1 MSDDPIVL
9 RDVEEI
15 RSYTVERPLG
25 FVPTM
30 GYLHEGHLSLVR
42 RAREECATVVVSVFV
57 NPLQFGPGED
67 FERYPRDLE
76 RDTALAKVAGTDA
89 LFMPEVAALYPEG
102 FATEV
107 RVRGVE
113 DVLEGA
119 ARSGHFAGVAT
130 VLAKLL
136 NIVGPERMYMGQ
148 KDAQQAFLVGRMI
161 RDLNF
166 PTQLVV
172 CPTVREPDGLAMS
185 SRNVYLS
192 GEEREAAAAIP
203 RALFAARDAGSA
215 DPDILEKTVREILAS
230 EPIIALEYVSAN
242 DAATLGPVTPGTVE
256 ILLSLAARVE
266 DPAHRQRGNKAVE
279 VRQVLRL
286 SSSLAVGNF
295 TKSAVADNIRLGR
308 T

>member
-1 MSDDPIVL
+1 M
-9 RDVEEI
+9 
-15 RSYTVERPLG
+15 RSYTIKKPLG

-42 RAREECATVVVSVFV
+42 RAREECATVVVSIFV

-113 DVLEGA
+113 DILEGA
-119 ARSGHFAGVAT
+119 ARPGHFAGVAT

-172 CPTVREPDGLAMS
+172 CPTVRESDGLAMS

-203 RALFAARDAGSA
+203 RALFAARDTGSA
-215 DPDILEKTVREILAS
+215 DPDILEKTVREILTS
-230 EPIIALEYVSAN
+230 DPLIAPEYVSAN
-242 DAATLGPVTPGTVE
+242 DAATLGPVTPGTLE
-256 ILLSLAARVE
+256 ILLSLAA
-266 DPAHRQRGNKAVE
+266 HIGKT
-279 VRQVLRL
+279 RL
-286 SSSLAVGNF
+286 I
-295 TKSAVADNIRLGR
+295 DNVVIKR
-308 T
+308 